1 MRICKQYTRLAMD
14 RLINIA
20 KAFFNQACQMP
31 KPVLVRFIVLFAP
44 MFFLSIGSA
53 QTMEEL
59 YELRTSFHKS
69 IEPSERDMAS
79 FFIMIGQFE
88 LDKLR
93 GKQTLTNDEAQ
104 LKNALENALKAQIEL
119 YDFEDQIGQLVGGGK
134 ERSRISSDIS
144 IARDVFNAI
153 GADRA
158 KLITNAMIINAAQSD
173 FAKSQLNSNS
183 VECLILEK
191 RLAACLKLTDQQRER
206 IEKLANETGD
216 RLRVGPG
223 KEFTDLQTL
232 FRDHW
237 IQIQQALDSSQ
248 RKEAKRLV
256 GEPIHWYRSVRK
268 LSYRGTNSGHMSV
281 RLIGKEFF
289 LAEKLGKEVSELSEE
304 DFNNEGIELVHN
316 HFFQIL
322 QCPFIWDELELSKRQ
337 RQQIQSG
344 FFDYLK
350 KEAHLIPGNHKLR
363 LNVILIGK
371 AELPNYVVKN
381 FLEDQQTGVRH
392 YEFQILTGDYETSF
406 GLLHPQVKT
415 HLELTKSQDVD
426 LTEMAKKF
434 EAQRN
439 ELEQN
444 LAVRRE
450 KMQSEFSDK
459 VAAILTK
466 EQHDLYT
473 RFTGKTIG
481 TDRANAK

>member
-20 KAFFNQACQMP
+20 IAFFYQACQMP

-79 FFIMIGQFE
+79 FFIYIGQME
-88 LDKLR
+88 LQEL
-93 GKQTLTNDEAQ
+93 QWIQQLTDEQ
-104 LKNALENALKAQIEL
+104 RELKSGLEEALKPLNDLTQFEMQTGQIV
-119 YDFEDQIGQLVGGGK
+119 DGGK
-134 ERSRISSDIS
+134 ERSKLNGDIS
-144 IARDVFNAI
+144 IARNVFNTL
-153 GADRA
+153 GPE
-158 KLITNAMIINAAQSD
+158 TVAQKVNWIVNHEVQLGIS
-173 FAKSQLNSNS
+173 KSLLNSNS

-191 RLAACLKLTDQQRER
+191 RLAACLKLTDQQRDR

-216 RLRVGPG
+216 QLRVGPG
-223 KEFTDLQTL
+223 KEFTDLQSL

-268 LSYRGTNSGHMSV
+268 LSYRGTNSGHMSF
-281 RLIGKEFF
+281 RMIGKEFF
-289 LAEKLGKEVSELSEE
+289 LAEKLGKEVSELTEE
-304 DFNNEGIELVHN
+304 DFKNEGIELVHD
-316 HFFQIL
+316 HFFLML

-344 FFDYLK
+344 FFDYVK

-363 LNVILIGK
+363 LNDILIGK

-381 FLEDQQTGVRH
+381 FLEDQQTAVRH

-406 GLLHPQVKT
+406 GLLHPQVKV

-434 EAQRN
+434 EEQRN
-439 ELEQN
+439 ELEQK
-444 LAVRRE
+444 LAIRRE